1 MLFYAVTFCVI
12 GAVLGVVLKNFKKAL
27 AVIVIISLCWAF
39 VFGPWALATFIEL
52 MLGYAVVKVIINEIS
67 NT

>member
-1 MLFYAVTFCVI
+1 M
-12 GAVLGVVLKNFKKAL
+12 LGVVLKNFKKAL